1 MQRSDMRVRL
11 WYRQFPWT
19 LLIVCVSITVLGLCG
34 LVRADELYG
43 RTQLVERQMVWLCLA
58 LLAMVATL
66 NVPYRLLSQLS
77 PWIFAGT
84 LLLLA
89 VTLFMPPINGS
100 RRWIPLGLFD
110 LQASEPARLAYIMAL
125 AAYLMYRSSQRTIA
139 GLVPPLLMAF
149 FPMLLI
155 VREPDLDTAI
165 LFLPVLYTMLFAAG
179 ARTKHLA
186 AAALSG
192 IACLPILWTQMS
204 PEQQS
209 RIVTVITQ
217 RDGGS
222 APAGDGF
229 HLHQSKQILA
239 LGGFWGS
246 FHQQEPPVD
255 DPAAW
260 QLPASRTDF
269 IFVMIGERFGFPG
282 CVGVLLL
289 YCVLVWN
296 GLRIA
301 SRTREPFGRL
311 VCVGVMT
318 LIAVQTLLNTGMT
331 VGLLPITGTTLPLCS
346 YGGSSLISTYAG
358 IGLVMNIAMRPGQ
371 IVAGEP
377 FVFETKT

>member
-1 MQRSDMRVRL
+1 MRL

-318 LIAVQTLLNTGMT
+318 LIAVQTLLNAGMT